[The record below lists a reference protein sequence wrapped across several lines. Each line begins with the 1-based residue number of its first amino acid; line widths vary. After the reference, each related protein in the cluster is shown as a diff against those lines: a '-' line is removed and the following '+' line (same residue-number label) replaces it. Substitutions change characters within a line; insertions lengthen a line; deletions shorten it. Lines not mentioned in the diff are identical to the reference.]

1 MNTTESVFDVIRELI
16 LELKDD
22 GVENITLESTIEAL
36 DLDSLDFVEM
46 QVVVRKKL
54 GVAMDPKA
62 FASRNISTLQALCD
76 YILELTQAAHAP
88 A

>member
-1 MNTTESVFDVIRELI
+1 MNTTESVFNVIRELI

-22 GVENITLESTIEAL
+22 EIENITLESTIEGL

-46 QVVVRKKL
+46 QVVVRMKL

-62 FASRNISTLQALCD
+62 FASRNIGTLQALCD
-76 YILELTQAAHAP
+76 YILELTQAAQAP

>member
-1 MNTTESVFDVIRELI
+1 MNTIESVFNVIRDLI

-22 GVENITLESTIEAL
+22 DIGPLSLDRTIESL

-54 GVAMDPKA
+54 GVAIDPAA
-62 FASRNISTLQALCD
+62 FVSRNIGTLQDLCD
-76 YILELTQAAHAP
+76 YILELSPAA
-88 A
+88 

>member
-1 MNTTESVFDVIRELI
+1 MSKLDSVFAVIRDLI

-22 GVENITLESTIEAL
+22 EVENISLASTIESL

-46 QVVVRKKL
+46 QVVVRKKF
-54 GVAMDPKA
+54 GVVMDPKA
-62 FASRNISTLQALCD
+62 FASRDISTLDGLCS
-76 YILELTQAAHAP
+76 YILELPQGTPTP

>member
-1 MNTTESVFDVIRELI
+1 MNTIESVFDVIRDLI

-22 GVENITLESTIEAL
+22 EIENIAMDSTIESL

-62 FASRNISTLQALCD
+62 FASRNISTLRALCD
-76 YILELTQAAHAP
+76 YILELTHAAQTP
-88 A
+88 V

>member
-1 MNTTESVFDVIRELI
+1 MNTTESVFNVIRELI

-22 GVENITLESTIEAL
+22 EIENITLESTIEGL

-54 GVAMDPKA
+54 GAAMDPKA
-62 FASRNISTLQALCD
+62 FASRNIGTLQALCD
-76 YILELTQAAHAP
+76 YIVELTQAAQAP

>member
-1 MNTTESVFDVIRELI
+1 MNTTESVFNVIRELI

-22 GVENITLESTIEAL
+22 EIENITLESTIEAL

-46 QVVVRKKL
+46 QVVVRKTL
-54 GVAMDPKA
+54 GVSMDPKA
-62 FASRNISTLQALCD
+62 FASGDISTLQALCD
-76 YILELTQAAHAP
+76 YILGLTQAAQAP

>member
-1 MNTTESVFDVIRELI
+1 MNTTESVFNVIRELI

-22 GVENITLESTIEAL
+22 EIENITLESTIEGL

-62 FASRNISTLQALCD
+62 FSSRNIGTLQALCD
-76 YILELTQAAHAP
+76 YIVELTQAAQAP

>member
-1 MNTTESVFDVIRELI
+1 MNTTESVFNVIRELI

-22 GVENITLESTIEAL
+22 EIENITLESTIEAL

-76 YILELTQAAHAP
+76 YILELTEAAQAP

>member
-1 MNTTESVFDVIRELI
+1 MSNNETVFAVIRDLI

-22 GVENITLESTIEAL
+22 EADNVTPSSTLESL

-46 QVVVRKKL
+46 QVVVRKRFK
-54 GVAMDPKA
+54 VAMDPKA
-62 FASRNISTLQALCD
+62 FASRGIQRLDELCS
-76 YILELTQAAHAP
+76 YIVELTEDLATP

>member
-1 MNTTESVFDVIRELI
+1 MNTIESVFDVIRELI

-22 GVENITLESTIEAL
+22 EIENITLESTIEAL

-62 FASRNISTLQALCD
+62 FASRNISTLRALCD
-76 YILELTQAAHAP
+76 YILELTEAAQAP

>member
-1 MNTTESVFDVIRELI
+1 MNTLESVFDVIRDLI

-22 GVENITLESTIEAL
+22 EIGPITLDSTIESL

-46 QVVVRKKL
+46 QVVARKKL
-54 GVAMDPKA
+54 NVVMDPAA
-62 FASRNISTLQALCD
+62 FASRDISTLRALCE
-76 YILELTQAAHAP
+76 YILELGRDTDTP

>member
-1 MNTTESVFDVIRELI
+1 MNTIESVFEVIRDLI
-16 LELKDD
+16 LELKD
-22 GVENITLESTIEAL
+22 EEIESITLESTIESL

-54 GVAMDPKA
+54 DVAIDPAA
-62 FASRNISTLQALCD
+62 FAGRNISTLRTLCE
-76 YILELTQAAHAP
+76 YILELARSTANP

>member
-1 MNTTESVFDVIRELI
+1 MNTTESVFNVIRELI

-22 GVENITLESTIEAL
+22 EIENITLESTIEGL

-62 FASRNISTLQALCD
+62 FASRNIGTLQALCD
-76 YILELTQAAHAP
+76 YIVELTQAAQAP